1 MSAKVVVIK
10 IGSNIITKKGFGI
23 NGKVLSRIVDVI
35 SEVKLLGYKPV
46 IVSSGAIACGLQLL
60 GLKGRPKDMP
70 TLQAAASVGQSR
82 LVESYASR
90 FKKRGINVG
99 QVLLTR
105 SDFLSRPSYLNASR
119 TINRLIELDCIPVIN
134 ENDAVAVE
142 EIKFGDNDTLAA
154 LVAAALSARSLILL
168 TSTDGLLKDPSKP
181 DTIVRFIDEIDDKV
195 LKLARPEKTDF
206 GSGGMATK
214 LKAAQVASCAGVE
227 TVITSGF
234 KPERIIDYL
243 RGNEFLGTVIKPQKT
258 ITGKK
263 HWIAFVLEPKGKIVI
278 DQGAV
283 DALIERNKSLLPAG
297 IKDITGRFKS
307 GDAVLIVDDKGNEVA
322 KGISEMSSD
331 ELLKV
336 KGLSTTEVRR
346 ILGENAPEEAV
357 HRDKL
362 VILKKIKGGF
372 KNVC

>member
-23 NGKVLSRIVDVI
+23 NGRVLSRIVGAV
-35 SEVKLLGYKPV
+35 SEVKSLGFKPV

-60 GLKGRPKDMP
+60 GLKSRPKDMP

-105 SDFLSRPSYLNASR
+105 SDFLSRQSHINATR

-168 TSTDGLLKDPSKP
+168 TSTDGLLKDPSDP
-181 DTIVRFIDEIDDKV
+181 NTLLRFLNEIDDEV

-206 GSGGMATK
+206 GSGGMITK
-214 LKAAQVASCAGVE
+214 LKAAQIASCAGVE

-234 KPERIIDYL
+234 EPERIIDYL
-243 RGNEFLGTVIKPQKT
+243 RENEFPGTVIRPKKT
-258 ITGKK
+258 VTGKK

-297 IKDITGRFKS
+297 IKDVTGRFKA
-307 GDAVLIVDDKGNEVA
+307 GDAVLIVDDRGNEVA
-322 KGISEMSSD
+322 KGISEMSAE
-331 ELLKV
+331 ELSKV
-336 KGLSTTEVRR
+336 KGLSTAEVRE
-346 ILGENAPEEAV
+346 ILGFNAPEEAV

-362 VILKKIKGGF
+362 VIMKKIRGGF
-372 KNVC
+372 NDVC